1 VKPSLA
7 AGVSVLS
14 TVRGALGTVRG
25 ALGTVLAGL
34 LVLVALESPAGSG
47 PATLIAA
54 HRGGAALWPENSLL
68 AFREALALG
77 VEALEFDLHMT
88 ADGEVVVLH
97 DPTLDRTSTARG
109 PVHDL
114 RLADLA
120 SARLKARD
128 GTVTDERVSTFAQV
142 LDLAA
147 PTSVELVPEIK
158 IDATGQRYDGIE
170 EKVLALLRSRGL
182 LARATVQAFQRE
194 TIRRL
199 RELEPKVRTM
209 FLVARADVERERVRP
224 AEAVRRARDLGA
236 TALGMNHRLI
246 DADVV
251 SAARAAGILLAA
263 WTVNEETD
271 IRRMIGLGVDMVMS
285 DRPDLVKRLREQ

>member
-14 TVRGALGTVRG
+14 TVRGALGTVRGALGTVRG

-77 VEALEFDLHMT
+77 VDALEFDLHMT

-109 PVHDL
+109 PVRDL

-120 SARLKARD
+120 SVRLKARD

-209 FLVARADVERERVRP
+209 FLVARRP
-224 AEAVRRARDLGA
+224 
-236 TALGMNHRLI
+236 
-246 DADVV
+246 
-251 SAARAAGILLAA
+251 SA
-263 WTVNEETD
+263 
-271 IRRMIGLGVDMVMS
+271 
-285 DRPDLVKRLREQ
+285 